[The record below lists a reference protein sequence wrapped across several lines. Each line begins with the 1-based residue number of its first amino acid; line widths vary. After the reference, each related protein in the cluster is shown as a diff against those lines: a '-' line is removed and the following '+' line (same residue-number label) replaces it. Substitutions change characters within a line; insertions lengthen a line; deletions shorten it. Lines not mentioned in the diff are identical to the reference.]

1 MFISQSNLGVSQ
13 FSDLTDEEFESL
25 HMGGYKKTPGLTT
38 ATRSLAAPTKRAA
51 QLPESVDWRE
61 KGAISPV
68 KDQQA
73 CGSCWAFCATA
84 MIESYAQISEGGEVP
99 ILSAQQVTACTPNPL
114 SCGGTGGCMGSIPQ
128 LAFTYI
134 QLFGHVTED
143 EWP

>member
-1 MFISQSNLGVSQ
+1 M
-13 FSDLTDEEFESL
+13 THDEELETQ
-25 HMGGYKKTPGLTT
+25 HTGRYKKIPGLTT
-38 ATRSLAAPTKRAA
+38 ATRSLAA
-51 QLPESVDWRE
+51 QHPESVDWRE

-84 MIESYAQISEGGEVP
+84 MIESYAQISEGGDVP